1 MSFVASPQAHSTSI
15 EADATTKPFFDHEPI
30 EGFFNTIDVKR
41 TLRRAHWVLRFAEC
55 DADGSEIRQRV
66 KIK

>member
-30 EGFFNTIDVKR
+30 EGFFNTINVKGTFLFEAGGFDVGEA
-41 TLRRAHWVLRFAEC
+41 T
-55 DADGSEIRQRV
+55 G
-66 KIK
+66 

>member
-30 EGFFNTIDVKR
+30 EGFFNTIDAKR
-41 TLRRAHWVLRFAEC
+41 HLLIASYVDL
-55 DADGSEIRQRV
+55 
-66 KIK
+66 